1 MELSL
6 EPINITK
13 EIILNRVSEEQI
25 MEHYL
30 GIPIQKG
37 LFRSP
42 LRRDDKPTCSF
53 YRDRRGR
60 LIMKDFSGAFSGDAF
75 AVVMEKFQCS
85 YYMALQIIANDFG
98 IIRRKDLTKHRP
110 KIEYSGI
117 KFEEKESAKIQIQ
130 TREFNEKEL
139 NWWLSYGITKQTLEK
154 FRVYPVDKAWLN
166 NHLFY
171 QNIDNKLVFGYYGGI
186 KDGNE
191 LWRLY
196 FSQRKSYKFI
206 SNWKSNQI
214 QGIHMIPKEG
224 GEYIVVTKSL
234 KDCMCLYEF
243 GIPAIAP
250 CSENLFL
257 TNEQYAGLCKL
268 YKRVYLLYDNDLPG
282 IHAMNKFHKEH
293 PNLIC
298 LKLNRN
304 DAKDISD
311 YRKAFGYKKTLD
323 LINFTKQYYGEK

>member
-1 MELSL
+1 
-6 EPINITK
+6 
-13 EIILNRVSEEQI
+13 
-25 MEHYL
+25 
-30 GIPIQKG
+30 
-37 LFRSP
+37 
-42 LRRDDKPTCSF
+42 
-53 YRDRRGR
+53 
-60 LIMKDFSGAFSGDAF
+60 MKDFSGAFSGDAF

-130 TREFNEKEL
+130 TREFNENEL

-171 QNIDNKLVFGYYGGI
+171 QNVDNKLVFGYYGGI

-206 SNWKSNQI
+206 SNKISRELLKIKNKSSTLSN
-214 QGIHMIPKEG
+214 
-224 GEYIVVTKSL
+224 IVKS
-234 KDCMCLYEF
+234 K
-243 GIPAIAP
+243 
-250 CSENLFL
+250 
-257 TNEQYAGLCKL
+257 KL
-268 YKRVYLLYDNDLPG
+268 SV
-282 IHAMNKFHKEH
+282 
-293 PNLIC
+293 NLISNENIIDDNSE
-298 LKLNRN
+298 L
-304 DAKDISD
+304 S
-311 YRKAFGYKKTLD
+311 
-323 LINFTKQYYGEK
+323 GEDDDEIQKGLSPIWLFIYQSIQKIIL

>member
-1 MELSL
+1 MKLSL

-13 EIILNRVSEEQI
+13 EIILNRVPEEQI

-30 GIPIQKG
+30 GVPIQKG

-53 YRDRRGR
+53 YRDKRGR

-85 YYMALQIIANDFG
+85 YYIALQIIANDFG
-98 IIRRKDLTKHRP
+98 IIQRKDMQKHKP

-130 TREFNEKEL
+130 TRSFNEKEL

-154 FRVYPVDKAWLN
+154 FRVYPVDKVWLN
-166 NHLFY
+166 DQLFY
-171 QNIDNKLVFGYYGGI
+171 QNLDNKLVFGYYGGI

-191 LWRLY
+191 LWRCY
-196 FSQRKSYKFI
+196 FPQRKAYKFI

-214 QGIHMIPKEG
+214 QGVHMLPNCGDFVI
-224 GEYIVVTKSL
+224 ITKSL
-234 KDCMCLYEF
+234 KDVMCLYEF
-243 GIPAIAP
+243 NIPAIAP

-257 TNEQYAGLCKL
+257 SQDQYSNLS
-268 YKRVYLLYDNDLPG
+268 KRFKKIFLLYDQDIPG
-282 IHAMNKFHKEH
+282 VNAARKIKKEFPEVEILLTPWH
-293 PNLIC
+293 S
-298 LKLNRN
+298 
-304 DAKDISD
+304 AKDISD
-311 YRKAFGYKKTLD
+311 YRKAYGYKKTLD

>member
-1 MELSL
+1 MKLSL

-13 EIILNRVSEEQI
+13 EIILNRVPEEQI

-30 GIPIQKG
+30 GVPIQKG

-42 LRRDDKPTCSF
+42 LRRDNKPTCSY
-53 YRDRRGR
+53 YRDKRGR

-85 YYMALQIIANDFG
+85 YYMSLQIIANDFG

-166 NHLFY
+166 DQLFY
-171 QNIDNKLVFGYYGGI
+171 QNLDNKLVFGYYGGI

-191 LWRLY
+191 LWRCY
-196 FSQRKSYKFI
+196 FPGRKSYKFI
-206 SNWKSNQI
+206 SNWKQDQI
-214 QGIHMIPKEG
+214 QGAHMLSTECND
-224 GEYIVVTKSL
+224 YIVITKSL
-234 KDCMCLYEF
+234 KDVMALYEF

-250 CSENLFL
+250 CSENLFV
-257 TNEQYAGLCKL
+257 TTSQYERLKAR
-268 YKRVYLLYDNDLPG
+268 YKHIFLLYDNDLPG
-282 IHAMNKFHKEH
+282 VQAMRKIHKQFPEVT
-293 PNLIC
+293 C
-298 LKLNRN
+298 LMLHRE
-304 DAKDISD
+304 DAKDFSD
-311 YRKAFGYKKTLD
+311 YRKVFGYKKTLE
-323 LINFTKQYYGEK
+323 LINKAKEYYGEN

>member
-13 EIILNRVSEEQI
+13 EIILNRVPEEQI

-30 GIPIQKG
+30 GVPIQKG

-42 LRRDDKPTCSF
+42 LRRDNKPTCSF

-98 IIRRKDLTKHRP
+98 IIRRRDLTKHRP

-117 KFEEKESAKIQIQ
+117 KFEEKEASKIQVQ

-139 NWWLSYGITKQTLEK
+139 NWWLSYGITKQTLER
-154 FRVYPVDKAWLN
+154 FRIYPIDKAWLN
-166 NHLFY
+166 DQLFY
-171 QNIDNKLVFGYYGGI
+171 QNVDGKLVFGYYGGI
-186 KDGNE
+186 KDGIE
-191 LWRLY
+191 LWRIY
-196 FSQRKSYKFI
+196 FPGRKSYKFI
-206 SNWKSNQI
+206 SNWKGNQI
-214 QGIHMIPKEG
+214 QGAHMLPKEG
-224 GEYIVVTKSL
+224 KYIVVTKAM
-234 KDCMCLYEF
+234 KDVMCLYEF

-250 CSENLFL
+250 CSENQFL
-257 TNEQYAGLCKL
+257 TKDQYINLCKRF
-268 YKRVYLLYDNDLPG
+268 KHVYLLYDNDLPG
-282 IHAMNKFHKEH
+282 ISAMNKFHKEF
-293 PNLIC
+293 PELNC
-298 LKLNRN
+298 LMLNRN

-311 YRKAFGYKKTLD
+311 YRKLYGYKKTLD
-323 LINFTKQYYGEK
+323 LINLTKQYYGEN